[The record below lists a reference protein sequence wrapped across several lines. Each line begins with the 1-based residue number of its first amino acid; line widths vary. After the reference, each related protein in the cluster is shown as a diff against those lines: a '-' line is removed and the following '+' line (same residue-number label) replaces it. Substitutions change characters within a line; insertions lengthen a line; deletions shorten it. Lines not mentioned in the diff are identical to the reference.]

1 MDTDLIIG
9 IAHALTI
16 AGAIV
21 LLIGLLAIVRPVAAI
36 GLRNRTRASVAA
48 LAGLCMAYSGIALLN
63 SVCDPTIP
71 CNRCAANRLPLVT
84 AAHACLRPVTAR
96 DGAHGKAH

>member
-9 IAHALTI
+9 IAHALAI

-36 GLRNRTRASVAA
+36 GLR
-48 LAGLCMAYSGIALLN
+48 I
-63 SVCDPTIP
+63 
-71 CNRCAANRLPLVT
+71 
-84 AAHACLRPVTAR
+84 AHAPAWRRSLDFAWLIAGSRC
-96 DGAHGKAH
+96 